1 MILPQTYTATMILM
15 VLSMLCL
22 GVWVSALKPAG
33 KWRFE
38 VFYFDFA
45 FGLMIAA
52 VIYAFTL
59 GNMGFDGFNI
69 LDDLQH
75 TGKRQ
80 WVFCFAAGMI
90 FNFANILLV
99 AAVSVAGMAAAFPM
113 AMGTALILGTAL
125 GFATTSA
132 ANTMMLLLGCAMLF
146 TAVVVNAMAYRLLAV
161 QRHEVLARAGKAKST
176 RRPTSFKGIIL
187 SLVSGLIMGSFAP
200 LLDKARQGDLGMG
213 PYAIGAIF
221 TFGVFFSTFVYNMF
235 FMNLPVEGDPV
246 ELSSYFSAR
255 PRQHMFG
262 WLGGMVWCTG
272 IIAGMVALAAPETVQ
287 PSLATRA
294 LLGQA
299 APLLTALVG
308 IGVWKVLKGSDMRV
322 RALTLLML
330 VLYACGVVMLSVA
343 PLYVRTL

>member
-1 MILPQTYTATMILM
+1 MILPQTYTVTMILM

-22 GVWVSALKPAG
+22 GVWVSALKLAG

-45 FGLMIAA
+45 FGLVIAS
-52 VIYAFTL
+52 VIYAFTV
-59 GNMGFDGFNI
+59 GDMGFDGFSF

-80 WVFCFAAGMI
+80 WVFCFAAGLI

-99 AAVSVAGMAAAFPM
+99 AAVSVVGMVAAFPM
-113 AMGTALILGTAL
+113 TMGTALVVGTAL
-125 GFATTSA
+125 GFVTNRP
-132 ANTMMLLLGCAMLF
+132 ANAMMVFLGCAMLL

-176 RRPTSFKGIIL
+176 RRPTPIKGIVL
-187 SLVSGLIMGSFAP
+187 SVVSGLIMGSFAP
-200 LLDKARQGDLGMG
+200 LLDTARQGDLGLG

-221 TFGVFFSTFVYNMF
+221 AFAAFFSTFVYNLF

-246 ELSSYFSAR
+246 EISSYFSAR
-255 PRQHMFG
+255 PKQHMFG
-262 WLGGMVWCTG
+262 LLGGIVWYTG
-272 IIAGMVALAAPETVQ
+272 TMAAMVALAAPETIQ
-287 PSLATRA
+287 PNLATRA

-299 APLLTALVG
+299 APLLTVLVG
-308 IGVWKVLKGSDMRV
+308 IVVWKELKGSDMRV
-322 RALTLLML
+322 KSLTLLMA
-330 VLYACGVVMLSVA
+330 VLYASGVVLVSVA
-343 PLYVRTL
+343 PLYIRTP